1 MSRNSTCLNN
11 ACKLFLSMKC
21 GNRILKK
28 VYLTEEENR
37 LYTEKAKQFNGFSN
51 YARIALL
58 DHSDMERK
66 NMLAVSLEVI
76 SLMKARERTLSG
88 IGNNINQ
95 IAHRLNIFAIEGYL
109 DEALLNNSII
119 PAIQN
124 IHKMYGDILA
134 NQLMIVKKLFPR
146 PNKN

>member
-1 MSRNSTCLNN
+1 
-11 ACKLFLSMKC
+11 MKC